1 MPIGPAELPLL
12 LAGPI
17 LRRVESD
24 LVCVWIATSQRC
36 NASLLLFDG
45 ADVVASDT
53 PLGDLRADWVS
64 DVQPTLQVG
73 AHLHVLSIT
82 LDLRLAGGNAVRSSG
97 SLLPDHPYSYD
108 LNLFAAND
116 PTMRQTLRT
125 LGLLENPVPL
135 GYDRG
140 ELPSF
145 RTPPAE
151 RDKLVIVHGSCRQMF
166 AVPPVGDDPALDEVP
181 FQPPPGWPKAE
192 PTIDSPA
199 HEGDPI
205 PFPDSEYP
213 VLPKRDGM
221 IWFALSYS
229 DDWFLVPMALDAW
242 TIFEATTVAV
252 TDVFGDVT
260 IANPPDGRWNL
271 FRLDTT
277 ASPPGLSR
285 IYLAAEPAQAM
296 EGPAL
301 EEMHLLADAVANVAW
316 AIERVV
322 PQPLGRG
329 RTVPEPPA
337 TARATTPS
345 GLVWTSTPPAPP
357 GNWFP
362 LLPAAIGRLALGVL
376 WSERDQRPAG
386 RLLDEL
392 RASRQPLHQEEVP
405 VEGAQVSR
413 RVAVGASHR
422 RFSALLDRPE
432 QNPTPERHR
441 ASAPLRCRRIPVG
454 RVHSE

>member
-140 ELPSF
+140 ELPTF

-277 ASPPGLSR
+277 ASPPGLTR

-301 EEMHLLADAVANVAW
+301 EEMHLLADEVANVAW

-329 RTVPEPPA
+329 RTS
-337 TARATTPS
+337 R
-345 GLVWTSTPPAPP
+345 
-357 GNWFP
+357 N
-362 LLPAAIGRLALGVL
+362 R
-376 WSERDQRPAG
+376 
-386 RLLDEL
+386 
-392 RASRQPLHQEEVP
+392 RQPLARPRRRGSSGRRRRPPRPETGFRSCPPPSAGSRLGCCGRSETSARQDDCSVNCVP
-405 VEGAQVSR
+405 RVSR
-413 RVAVGASHR
+413 CTRRKCRSKAR
-422 RFSALLDRPE
+422 RFHAGWQSARAIDGSLHFWIGRSK
-432 QNPTPERHR
+432 TPRR
-441 ASAPLRCRRIPVG
+441 SDIAPALRFDVVEYR
-454 RVHSE
+454 